1 MEFVPTDSGNEDMPI
16 WTRKAIV
23 TIWEVLE
30 DVEAGKRVR
39 EEHFGDEKRLLEAR
53 QDFFWWVTTSHG
65 EKNQKTQHEWVVVLS
80 MRIATDSQIGA
91 IRAACSHCRLDSQPV
106 TCW

>member
-1 MEFVPTDSGNEDMPI
+1 MPI

-30 DVEAGKRVR
+30 DVEAGNVYARNILGMR
-39 EEHFGDEKRLLEAR
+39 KRLLEAR

-65 EKNQKTQHEWVVVLS
+65 ENNQKTQHEWVVVLS

-91 IRAACSHCRLDSQPV
+91 SRAACSHCRLDSQPV